1 MKRFLALNDFNL
13 QELREYIDRALALK
27 QNRGAE
33 SGALRGKTLA
43 LLFLKSSTRTRV
55 SFEAAMIQLGGGS
68 IYLNPDTT
76 QISRGETI
84 ADTVR
89 TLSRYVDALAVRLY
103 EHDMLLEMADNASI
117 PVINGL
123 TNFNHPCQILSDLM
137 TIYEHTGRLEGVRTA
152 FLGPAN
158 NNLVHSMLHAFPQFG
173 AHLTVCSPEGESPDP
188 SALQFAQQTARQTDA
203 QILLTHDPSAAVQNA
218 DIVYTD
224 VWFSMHE
231 KPTPERQKA
240 YEPYQV
246 NADLMRKAPD
256 GALFMHCLPAHR
268 GHEVT
273 DEVADSDQSIIFDQA
288 ENRLHLQK
296 AVLLDMMGT

>member
-1 MKRFLALNDFNL
+1 M
-13 QELREYIDRALALK
+13 
-27 QNRGAE
+27 
-33 SGALRGKTLA
+33 
-43 LLFLKSSTRTRV
+43 
-55 SFEAAMIQLGGGS
+55 
-68 IYLNPDTT
+68 
-76 QISRGETI
+76 
-84 ADTVR
+84 
-89 TLSRYVDALAVRLY
+89 DALAVRLY

-137 TIYEHTGRLEGVRTA
+137 TIHEHTGRLEGVRTA

-173 AHLTVCSPEGESPDP
+173 AHLTVCSPKGESPDP
-188 SALQFAQQTARQTDA
+188 SAFQFAQQAARQTDA

-218 DIVYTD
+218 DIIYTD

-273 DEVADSDQSIIFDQA
+273 DEVADSDRSIIFDQA

>member
-1 MKRFLALNDFNL
+1 MKRFLALNDFTIH
-13 QELREYIDRALALK
+13 ELRQYIDRALELK
-27 QNRGAE
+27 QNPGAE

-55 SFEAAMIQLGGGS
+55 SFEAAMNQLGGGS

-84 ADTVR
+84 ADTVQ
-89 TLSRYVDALAVRLY
+89 TLSRYVDALVARLY

-137 TIYEHTGRLEGVRTA
+137 TIHEHTGRLEDVRA
-152 FLGPAN
+152 VFLGPAN

-173 AHLTVCSPEGESPDP
+173 AHLTVCSPKGKSPDP
-188 SALQFAQQTARQTDA
+188 SALQFAQQTARKTGA
-203 QILLTHDPSAAVQNA
+203 QILLTRSPTDAVQNA

-231 KPTPERQKA
+231 KPTPERQNA
-240 YEPYQV
+240 YLPYQV
-246 NADLMRKAPD
+246 NADLMRKAPS

-296 AVLLDMMGT
+296 AILLDLLDT